1 MVRTNFEDRVSKV
14 LRNMNM
20 LLEKRIAAVAAADA
34 ASTVDAATTNAQH
47 QATRI
52 SASGSTGG
60 AFFTDAQK
68 IEFLTKASSKLTRRQ
83 RSSRPAPLTTALE
96 AVTMVQDEL
105 DVSAPQGGGSPSRQ
119 LGRQVVTAKHL
130 TMGRLSGCSSNDDNI
145 VSEPTVAVTVQIQI
159 QIALTALTSESQSML
174 LLLL

>member
-1 MVRTNFEDRVSKV
+1 MLTTVRKYTIMVRTNFEDRVSKV

-96 AVTMVQDEL
+96 ASNAHRGNKVHVLIADQPFL
-105 DVSAPQGGGSPSRQ
+105 GSATRFSSGSIHCQ
-119 LGRQVVTAKHL
+119 QK
-130 TMGRLSGCSSNDDNI
+130 
-145 VSEPTVAVTVQIQI
+145 
-159 QIALTALTSESQSML
+159 
-174 LLLL
+174 